1 MRHVP
6 WVHLPG
12 PWDEAAITLDR
23 VQANHLGQ
31 VLRLREGDPVE
42 YTDGAGTWGA
52 GTLSGAAV
60 ERGTEAWLD
69 LPPRLVVAVAPLR
82 SKDRMRFLV
91 EKLTEMAVTEVWWL
105 ETAFSQASPPRPDRV
120 AAWAVAGLE
129 QSRGSWL
136 PTFRAATWADVLASE
151 LAVHVLDGS
160 GVEATPSTPCLLVV
174 GPEGGFSP
182 TELPDGIQRL
192 RLTGTVL
199 RTETAAIL
207 GAGLVRVR
215 SM

>member
-1 MRHVP
+1 MGHVP
-6 WVHLPG
+6 WLHLPG

-31 VLRLREGDPVE
+31 VLRLRAGDPVE

-52 GTLSGAAV
+52 GTLSGAVV
-60 ERGTEAWLD
+60 ERGTEAWSD
-69 LPPRLVVAVAPLR
+69 RLPRVVVAVAPLR

-91 EKLTEMAVTEVWWL
+91 EKLTEVAVTEVWWL
-105 ETAFSQASPPRPDRV
+105 KTAFSQAPPPRPDRV
-120 AAWAVAGLE
+120 AAWATAGLE
-129 QSRGSWL
+129 QSRGAWL
-136 PTFRAATWADVLASE
+136 PTFRAATWADVRASE

-160 GVEATPSTPCLLVV
+160 GTDATPTAPCLLVV

-182 TELPDGIQRL
+182 AELPAGIPRL
-192 RLTGTVL
+192 RLAGTVL
-199 RTETAAIL
+199 RTETAAVL

-215 SM
+215 SL